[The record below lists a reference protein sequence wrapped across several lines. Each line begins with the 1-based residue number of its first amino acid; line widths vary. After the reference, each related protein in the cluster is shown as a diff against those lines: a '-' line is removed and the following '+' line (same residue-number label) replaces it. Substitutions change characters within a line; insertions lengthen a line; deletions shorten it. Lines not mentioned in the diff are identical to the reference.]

1 MTDTPLA
8 IDLQYNGLPEA
19 AASFVFEGDTGHVLI
34 ESGPL
39 ATLQTLKTGLLDHGI
54 DPASIQA
61 VLLTHIHLDHA
72 GAAGWFAAQGADIY
86 VHPFGVKHLVDP
98 TRINESARRI
108 YGAQLAEIFGE
119 MLPCTESKVHA
130 VAHSETI
137 SIDGLEFTAIE
148 TPGHARH
155 HHAWS
160 TTIDGRQCCFTG
172 DVAGMRIP
180 GTSWVT
186 LPLAP
191 PEFDPEIW
199 QQSLDRIQAFDF
211 DTLYLTHFGAVEN
224 PSDHLAA
231 ARTQII
237 WETEVVT
244 RILDDPN
251 LDEEGQKTA
260 YLKALHARATA
271 NGVTKADCDAY
282 LSAGMVDMNL
292 GGVQRHLDLLRKTS
306 DQSGFGSNPTFPTK

>member
-1 MTDTPLA
+1 MTSTPIS
-8 IDLQYNGLPEA
+8 IDLQYNGLREA
-19 AASFVFEGDTGHVLI
+19 AASFVFKGDTGHVLI

-39 ATLQTLKTGLLDHGI
+39 ATLETLKAGLVEHGI
-54 DPASIQA
+54 DPTSIKA
-61 VLLTHIHLDHA
+61 VFLTHIHLDHG
-72 GAAGWFAAQGADIY
+72 GAAGWFAENGADIY
-86 VHPFGVKHLVDP
+86 VHPFGVDHLVDP

-108 YGAQLAEIFGE
+108 YGTHLAEVFGE
-119 MLPCTESKVHA
+119 MLPCPRAKVHA

-137 SIDGLEFTAIE
+137 SVDGLEFTAIE

-160 TTIDGRQCCFTG
+160 TVINGRQCCFTG

-191 PEFDPEIW
+191 PEFDPAIW
-199 QQSLDRIQAFDF
+199 GQSLDRLEAFDF
-211 DTLYLTHFGAVEN
+211 DELQLTHFGTVEN
-224 PSDHLAA
+224 PRDHLAA
-231 ARTQII
+231 TRKQLA
-237 WETEVVT
+237 WETRMVT
-244 RILDDPN
+244 EILDDPS
-251 LDEEGQKTA
+251 LDHEARKIA
-260 YLKALHARATA
+260 YLDALHARATA
-271 NGVTKADCDAY
+271 HGISQADCDAY

-306 DQSGFGSNPTFPTK
+306 DQSGFGSNPALPSK